1 MRGGLKA
8 IIHPQLGQCHRQRL
22 RRTLLERTAP
32 ESMRQLGKQL
42 LAYLSGGGR
51 TFCQQA
57 QKAKDEC
64 RTIDS
69 VRPVRGS
76 CLRQC
81 LLPAL
86 YGRKRRIL
94 WKDAGP
100 VARQRRPFGHRGSSL
115 AFGTVGRCG
124 GSSAGFVVTALNAA
138 SATSREVVVLRVLS
152 ADILFMSFRAL
163 GYPPRGLRT

>member
-64 RTIDS
+64 RPIDS

-86 YGRKRRIL
+86 YGRKRRIPL
-94 WKDAGP
+94 EG
-100 VARQRRPFGHRGSSL
+100 RGSAS
-115 AFGTVGRCG
+115 ARG
-124 GSSAGFVVTALNAA
+124 GPRNDAQAASRVVLLALN
-138 SATSREVVVLRVLS
+138 
-152 ADILFMSFRAL
+152 I
-163 GYPPRGLRT
+163 